1 MLKQVQGVESDW
13 SKKKKKESEPILEIA
28 VNFLWVWLI

>member
-13 SKKKKKESEPILEIA
+13 SKKKKESEPIVEIA
-28 VNFLWVWLI
+28 VTFLWVWLI